1 MQISELTGKQ
11 REVAEIVERVIKTLG
26 CELVLQNNGSDYK
39 VEQDGKTCYLY
50 FEFKGEN
57 TRTFPPNSIL
67 ATAKQYRDLEDSR
80 FKIGN
85 RVYGPSYDV
94 IAKPEDSKETAVLI
108 EFICRAL
115 WCFKNEQDT

>member
-11 REVAEIVERVIKTLG
+11 KEVAGIVAQIIKTLG
-26 CELVLQNNGSDYK
+26 CELVLLNDGNSYK
-39 VEQDGKTCYLY
+39 VEKDAKTCYLY
-50 FEFKGEN
+50 IEFKGEN
-57 TRTFPPNSIL
+57 TRSFPPNSIL
-67 ATAKQYRDLEDSR
+67 ATAKQFDDLKDSR

-94 IAKPEDSKETAVLI
+94 IARPEDSKETALLI

-115 WCFKNEQDT
+115 WCFENEQDI